1 MRRPGTRLRKI
12 SARLFSAR
20 TMERLV
26 DPALADLQAECEE
39 AARRKLT
46 LRGRWIWILG
56 VIAFFKMVG
65 THGLLRITTAIADRG
80 RQVHGQNRVLP
91 RLRGLS
97 LDVRIAL
104 RLLVKHIGLTVVGT
118 VAMAFAICV
127 GMLAFEFFTQV
138 VRPTLPLEDGD
149 RIVGIVMH
157 DAAAGSDTTPSLH
170 DFSAWR
176 DTLDSVEDLAAFRT
190 RELNVIVGSDSAE
203 PVDVAEISA
212 AAFRVTRLQPIL
224 GRPITD
230 ADEAPSAPWVV
241 VIGHDAWRARFDA
254 DPDVIGRTL
263 RLGNVHHT
271 IVGVM
276 PEGVRFPVAH
286 SFWVPFRLNASMYEQ
301 RQSPRVRVLGR
312 LAAGATLDGA
322 QSELS
327 VLGATAAAA
336 YPGTQPHVMPRIL
349 PYVHSVFGEF
359 SQPFTLGL
367 TSVNLMAVSLVV
379 LICGNVA
386 LLMFARAATRE
397 NEILVRTALGA
408 SRGRIIGQLF
418 VEALVLAGVAAVVAL
433 TTAQFG
439 WKLVFDV
446 ATAQAFEPGA
456 VPFWL
461 NSSLSPSTVL
471 YAVLLTLAAAA
482 IAGLLPGLKVTHGIG
497 TRLRQAGPGGGG
509 LRFGGMWTALIVTQV
524 AVMSIVPLFL
534 FIIQEESAN
543 ALSWTNTGFPGE
555 QYLSATLAMDR
566 DRLPGASRDTFT
578 ARFAAAA
585 QELERRLEAEPD
597 VTGVT
602 LADRLPLMDHST
614 RRIDVDEGSAAPLN
628 EPFNYRRVSSAR
640 VALDFFDVVDAPIIS
655 GRSFHSGDLRPGA
668 PTVIVN
674 QSFARLVLGDSNPIG
689 RRLRYTDAA
698 GQDGARSAGEPW
710 HQIVGLVADVGIPP
724 ETRNPTAARIYHPQG
739 PGGSYPVRIAV
750 HLRSDPLIFASRM
763 RSIATAVNPALQ
775 LHDIVRLDQVAA
787 ADLRPYRLLFW
798 MTAILMAVV
807 VLLSLTGIYAIFS
820 FIAWQR
826 TREMGIRVALGG
838 QPRHVALAM
847 FRSPMTHIGLGILV
861 GLFLAIGISGG
872 NGVGLVLMYG
882 SVILAISSLATLG
895 PVRRALRIQPTEA
908 LRAE

>member
-1 MRRPGTRLRKI
+1 MLVVHGRR
-12 SARLFSAR
+12 R
-20 TMERLV
+20 TT
-26 DPALADLQAECEE
+26 DL
-39 AARRKLT
+39 
-46 LRGRWIWILG
+46 
-56 VIAFFKMVG
+56 
-65 THGLLRITTAIADRG
+65 ADRG
-80 RQVHGQNRVLP
+80 DDVTRKDSLLAP
-91 RLRGLS
+91 LRGLS

-176 DTLDSVEDLAAFRT
+176 DTLESVEDLAAFRT

-212 AAFRVTRLQPIL
+212 AAFRVTRLQPLL

-241 VIGHDAWRARFDA
+241 VIGHDAWRARFDS

-286 SFWVPFRLNASMYEQ
+286 SFWVPFRLDASMYEQ

-312 LAAGATLDGA
+312 LAAGATLDSA

-336 YPGTQPHVMPRIL
+336 YPDTHAHVTPRIL
-349 PYVHSVFGEF
+349 PYVHSVFGAF

-367 TSVNLMAVSLVV
+367 TSVNLLAVSLVV

-408 SRGRIIGQLF
+408 SRGRIMGQLF

-482 IAGLLPGLKVTHGIG
+482 IAGLLPGLKVTRGIG

-524 AVMSIVPLFL
+524 AVMAIVPLFL
-534 FIIQEESAN
+534 FIIQGESAN

-566 DRLPGASRDTFT
+566 DRLPGASRDTLT

-628 EPFNYRRVSSAR
+628 EHFNYRRVSSAR

-655 GRSFHSGDLRPGA
+655 GRAFHSGDLRPGA
-668 PTVIVN
+668 QTVIVN
-674 QSFARLVLGDSNPIG
+674 QSFARLVLGDSNPVG
-689 RRLRYTDAA
+689 RRLRYTDAE

-710 HQIVGLVADVGIPP
+710 HQIVGVVADVGIPP
-724 ETRNPTAARIYHPQG
+724 ETRDPTAARIYHPQR

-750 HLRSDPLIFASRM
+750 HLRGDPLIFASRM
-763 RSIATAVNPALQ
+763 RSIATDVDPTLQ

-787 ADLRPYRLLFW
+787 ADLRVYRLLFW

-807 VLLSLTGIYAIFS
+807 VLLSLTGIYALFS
-820 FIAWQR
+820 FIASQR

-838 QPRHVALAM
+838 QPRHVAIAM
-847 FRSPMTHIGLGILV
+847 FRSPMTQIGLGILV

-882 SVILAISSLATLG
+882 CVILAISSLATLG